1 MTEEKAL
8 HPPASQVTL
17 SPLSPSPPLVLVV
30 SGPSGS
36 GKSTLVQRILELPG
50 TMASVSC
57 TTRPRRA
64 TEATGKCY
72 DFVTEAQFDEMVRNG
87 DFLEYARVF
96 GKHSYGTPK
105 KWLEESR
112 RTGLDLVLEI
122 DVQGA
127 LQVKKSLPESVAI
140 FILPPSREELERRLR
155 SRGTDSEDEITR
167 RLAKARAEISA
178 FRSYDFCILNEDVA
192 LAGREAIAIV
202 TALRCTTAR
211 RQARVEKLLASFGEK
226 D

>member
-1 MTEEKAL
+1 MSASTKTETNTNVQIA
-8 HPPASQVTL
+8 
-17 SPLSPSPPLVLVV
+17 PLLIIV

-36 GKSTLVQRILELPG
+36 GKSTLVPKILELPG
-50 TMASVSC
+50 TMPSVSC

-64 TEATGKCY
+64 TEASGKCY
-72 DFVTEAQFDEMVRNG
+72 DFVTEAEFDGMVARG
-87 DFLEYARVF
+87 EFLEYARVF

-112 RTGLDLVLEI
+112 KSGLDLVLEI

-127 LQVKKSLPESVAI
+127 AQVKEKLPESVAI

-155 SRGTDSEDEITR
+155 GRAQDSDEEIAR
-167 RLAKARAEISA
+167 RLAKAREEIAA
-178 FRSYDFCILNEDVA
+178 FSKYYDFCVVNENVDR
-192 LAGREAIAIV
+192 AGREAQSIV
-202 TALRCTTAR
+202 TALRCSSAR
-211 RQARVEKLLASFGEK
+211 RRPQVEQLLASFGGI

>member
-1 MTEEKAL
+1 MSQEKETA
-8 HPPASQVTL
+8 
-17 SPLSPSPPLVLVV
+17 PLVLVV

-50 TMASVSC
+50 TMASTSC
-57 TTRPRRA
+57 TTRTRRT
-64 TEATGKCY
+64 TEASGKCY
-72 DFVTEAQFDEMVRNG
+72 DFVTEAQFDEMVRHG

-105 KWLEESR
+105 KWLDESR
-112 RTGLDLVLEI
+112 KTGLDLVLEI

-127 LQVKKSLPESVAI
+127 LQVKKALPESVAI

-155 SRGTDSEDEITR
+155 ARATDSNMDIDR
-167 RLAKARAEISA
+167 RLAKAHEEIMA
-178 FRSYDFCILNEDVA
+178 FQRYDYCVVNEDVA
-192 LAGREAIAIV
+192 VAGREAQAIV

-211 RQARVEKLLASFGEK
+211 RQLRVEKLLASFGG
-226 D
+226 